1 MSISKCINT
10 VIASSLLV
18 LLVGCTHDQGTK
30 SNFVVHNALEQEI
43 SIETIWNDYK
53 ENFPEATSKWT
64 QVEVVLTGTVKNIDS
79 KELPSQQN
87 KDKAA
92 VYYFVTLKDQV
103 NTSCTGVIK
112 MSNDVPNI
120 ERVTA
125 LKKGDVVT
133 IKTKLYQ
140 PERFI
145 TGDIPKCS
153 FLFDHGVIKPVEKI
167 TN

>member
-18 LLVGCTHDQGTK
+18 LLAGCAHDQGTK
-30 SNFVVHNALEQEI
+30 DNPTSHNAREQKA

-53 ENFPEATSKWT
+53 ENFSEATSKWT
-64 QVEVVLTGTVKNIDS
+64 QVNIVVTGTVNNVETKDF
-79 KELPSQQN
+79 PSQQN
-87 KDKAA
+87 KDIAIP
-92 VYYFVTLKDQV
+92 YYLVTLQDQV

-112 MSNDVPNI
+112 MSNDTTTKQQVS
-120 ERVTA
+120 T
-125 LKKGDVVT
+125 LKKGNVVT
-133 IKTKLYQ
+133 IKTNLYQ

-153 FLFDHGVIKPVEKI
+153 FLFDNGVFKPETK
-167 TN
+167 